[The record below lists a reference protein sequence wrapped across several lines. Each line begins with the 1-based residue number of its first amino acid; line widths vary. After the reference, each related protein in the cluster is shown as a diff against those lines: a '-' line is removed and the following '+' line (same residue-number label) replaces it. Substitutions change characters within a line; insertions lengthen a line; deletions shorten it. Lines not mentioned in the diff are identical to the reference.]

1 MESQSL
7 EKRIDELVE
16 AALRREPEE
25 REAFLSAEC
34 AQNQELLSQ
43 VQRLLAERLQS
54 SKQAPTQTIVSSGSD
69 HEIAVASGS
78 GGDVTWVGRSIG
90 NYQITRHLGR
100 GGMGE
105 VYLARDTRLGREVAL
120 KFLPGDAIGD
130 QSRLRR
136 FFQEARAASTL
147 NHPNIV
153 TIYEVGELDGV
164 PFIATEFIR
173 GRTLRHMMKERLAI
187 ELSLRIGSQAA
198 RALAVAH
205 SSGIVHRD
213 IKPENIM
220 VRDDGYVKILD
231 FGLARLAAAPG
242 TNVDSNA
249 GTYVQTSAGI
259 VVGTLAYMSPEQA
272 QGDVVEPATDIFSL
286 GVVLFELATGQHPF
300 RSDSRVGLLNAIVTQ
315 HPVPPSRLNPETA
328 GTLET
333 MILRMLDKAPQ
344 YRPSASEVEEGLTS
358 IQGGTSGFTQG
369 LKITKPSPHTVGREL
384 ELSQLQT
391 CFDRASEGRGQIFCV
406 AGEPGIGKTTLI
418 EDFLAQL
425 RGGENVG
432 IARGRCSERLAGTEA
447 YLPFIEAV
455 EGLLTEPGNTRAGLI
470 RMLAPT
476 WYGQVVSLSPDHSS
490 DVAVLADIKAASQ
503 ERLKREMAT
512 LLDESS
518 RTKPLV
524 LFFDDLHWADDSTTS
539 MLAYLANK
547 LDGMRLMIIAA
558 YRPSDLML
566 NKHPFLQVKL
576 DLQTRGLCSE
586 IQLGFL
592 SLDEVAQY
600 IDQEFPRNRFPE
612 GLANLIYAKT
622 EGSPLFMADLVRYLR
637 DQGIIAESNGEWI
650 LTREMSAIESDLPE
664 SVRSMIQRKI
674 DQLDGEDRRLLVV
687 ASVQGYN
694 FDSSVVSKASG
705 VEPSEVEERLENL
718 ERIHSFVR
726 LIDEHE
732 FPDRTVTLR
741 YQFVHVLY
749 QNALYSTLKPT
760 RRASLSAGVANALL
774 IFYREKASVIALDL
788 AHLFETAREF
798 PRAADF
804 FIVAAQ
810 SALQVFA
817 HPEAQALAQRGLKAI
832 DGVPESDE
840 RNRKELM
847 LQGMLA
853 SAATANQTAASPIA
867 LEAYNRARD
876 LCVLLGED
884 RMLFNVRFGLFWSH
898 MARGESAEAKAEAQA
913 LLQLARKVDDESLLV
928 EAHHLGGVVASHAG
942 SFLEARDHLERS
954 VRGYQPDQKHSM
966 VFLFSAGEGLVTQ
979 ATLAHTLRILG
990 YPDQAR
996 QIADE
1001 ARRLAVN
1008 SNYPLSR
1015 VIVLMATAS
1024 LYKDFGGA
1032 TALLEL
1038 AEELITVANDFQT
1051 GQAPWG
1057 TLLRGCARV
1066 DLGDQD
1072 GINEMRNSLI
1082 EQAKTGSR
1090 MLGPSYRLMFA
1101 ATLIKAGIID
1111 EAEKTMT
1118 HVLELARRI
1127 NEGVSLAEMYR
1138 VMGELMVAKSE
1149 AVSGSVGGALEPDSL
1164 MQAESWF
1171 HRAIDTARQQN
1182 AKLSEL
1188 LSATSMS
1195 RLYMKQNRKEDARR
1209 VLTGV
1214 YEWFSEG
1221 FNTESL
1227 REARSL
1233 LDELQ

>member
-1 MESQSL
+1 MNQSL
-7 EKRIDELVE
+7 DKRIDELVE
-16 AALRREPEE
+16 AALRRTPSE
-25 REAFLSAEC
+25 RESFLAAAC
-34 AQNQELLSQ
+34 GQNRELLAK
-43 VQRLLAERLQS
+43 VRQRLDASASELKEV
-54 SKQAPTQTIVSSGSD
+54 PTQTVDRESDHFAPVGFGSGS
-69 HEIAVASGS
+69 
-78 GGDVTWVGRSIG
+78 DVTWVGRSIG
-90 NYQITRHLGR
+90 NYHITGHLGR

-120 KFLPGDAIGD
+120 KFLPREAIND

-164 PFIATEFIR
+164 PFIATELIQ
-173 GRTLRHMMKERLAI
+173 GRTLRHMMKEQLPV
-187 ELSLRIGSQAA
+187 ELTLRIGTQIAK
-198 RALAVAH
+198 ALAVAH

-231 FGLARLAAAPG
+231 FGLARLAALPG
-242 TNVDSNA
+242 TDFDSKA

-259 VVGTLAYMSPEQA
+259 IVGTLAYMSPEQA
-272 QGDVVEPATDIFSL
+272 QGDVVGSATDIFSL

-300 RSDSRVGLLNAIVTQ
+300 RSDSRVGLMNAIVTQ

-328 GTLET
+328 GSLET
-333 MILRMLDKAPQ
+333 TILRMLEKAPRD
-344 YRPSASEVEEGLTS
+344 RPGALEVEESLSS
-358 IQGGTSGFTQG
+358 IQFDTSALTQAVMVA
-369 LKITKPSPHTVGREL
+369 KATPHTVGREP
-384 ELSQLQT
+384 ELSQLQS
-391 CFDRASEGRGQIFCV
+391 CFERASGGRGQIFCV

-425 RGGENVG
+425 RARSDVG

-455 EGLLTEPGNTRAGLI
+455 ESLLNEPGNTRAGLI

-490 DVAVLADIKAASQ
+490 DVAVLADIKSASQ
-503 ERLKREMAT
+503 ERLKREMAN

-518 RTKPLV
+518 RAKPLI

-547 LDGMRLMIIAA
+547 FDGMRLMIIAA

-592 SLDEVAQY
+592 SREEVAHY
-600 IDQEFPRNRFPE
+600 ISQEFQVNRFPE
-612 GLANLIYAKT
+612 GLAQLIYAKT

-637 DQGIIAESNGEWI
+637 DQEIIAERNGEWV
-650 LTREMSAIESDLPE
+650 LTREMSAIESELPE

-674 DQLDGEDRRLLVV
+674 DQLDEEDRRLLVA

-694 FDSSVVSKASG
+694 FDSSVVARASG
-705 VEPSEVEERLENL
+705 VESSQVEDRLENL
-718 ERIHSFVR
+718 ERVHSFVR

-732 FPDRTVTLR
+732 FPDRTITLR

-760 RRASLSAGVANALL
+760 RRAALSAGVASALL
-774 IFYREKASVIALDL
+774 SFYRERASVVALDL
-788 AHLFETAREF
+788 ALLFETAREF

-804 FIVAAQ
+804 FVVAAQ

-853 SAATANQTAASPIA
+853 SAATAIQTAASPIA

-898 MARGESAEAKAEAQA
+898 MARGESADAKAEAEA
-913 LLQLARKVDDESLLV
+913 LLELARKVDDESLLV
-928 EAHHLGGVVASHAG
+928 EAHHLRGVVASHAG
-942 SFLEARDHLERS
+942 SFLEARDHLEQS
-954 VRGYQPDQKHSM
+954 VNGYKPDQKHST
-966 VFLFSAGEGLVTQ
+966 VYLFSAGEGLVTR

-990 YPDQAR
+990 YPDQAK

-1001 ARRLAVN
+1001 TRRLAVN

-1015 VIVLMATAS
+1015 VIVLMASAS
-1024 LYKDFGGA
+1024 LYRDFGGP

-1038 AEELITVANDFQT
+1038 AEELIGVANDFQT

-1057 TLLRGCARV
+1057 TLLRGSARAE
-1066 DLGDQD
+1066 LGDDD
-1072 GINEMRNSLI
+1072 GINEMRNSLF

-1090 MLGPSYRLMFA
+1090 MLGPSYRLLFA
-1101 ATLIKAGIID
+1101 GTLIKAGLID
-1111 EAEKTMT
+1111 EAEETMKQ
-1118 HVLELARRI
+1118 VLELARRI

-1149 AVSGSVGGALEPDSL
+1149 AVSGSVGAAVESDTL

-1171 HRAIDTARQQN
+1171 HRAIETARQQN
-1182 AKLSEL
+1182 AKLWEL
-1188 LSATSMS
+1188 LSATSLS
-1195 RLYMKQNRKEDARR
+1195 RLYMKQNRKDDARPI
-1209 VLTGV
+1209 LAGV

-1227 REARSL
+1227 RGARSL
-1233 LDELQ
+1233 LDQME

>member
-1 MESQSL
+1 MSQSSD
-7 EKRIDELVE
+7 KRIDELIE
-16 AALRREPEE
+16 AAIRLAPSE

-34 AQNQELLSQ
+34 GHNPELLAQ
-43 VQRLLAERLQS
+43 VQLRLSASDSNL
-54 SKQAPTQTIVSSGSD
+54 KDVPTQTIDSKFDYGPAVGSGSGSD
-69 HEIAVASGS
+69 VS
-78 GGDVTWVGRSIG
+78 WVGRSIG
-90 NYQITRHLGR
+90 NYHITGHLGR

-120 KFLPGDAIGD
+120 KFLPGEAIND

-136 FFQEARAASTL
+136 FLQEARAASTL

-164 PFIATEFIR
+164 PFIATEFIQ
-173 GRTLRHMMKERLAI
+173 GRTLRHMMTQQQPV
-187 ELSLRIGSQAA
+187 ELSLRIGTQIA

-242 TNVDSNA
+242 SDVDSNA

-272 QGDVVEPATDIFSL
+272 QGDVVESATDIFSL

-300 RSDSRVGLLNAIVTQ
+300 RSDSRVGLMNAIVTQ
-315 HPVPPSRLNPETA
+315 HPVSPSRLNPETA
-328 GTLET
+328 GILET
-333 MILRMLDKAPQ
+333 LILRMLEKSPLV
-344 YRPSASEVEEGLTS
+344 RPSASEVEDGLSAIQSTSGLTQS
-358 IQGGTSGFTQG
+358 V
-369 LKITKPSPHTVGREL
+369 KIIKASPHTVGREL
-384 ELSQLQT
+384 ELSQLRS
-391 CFDRASEGRGQIFCV
+391 CFDRASNGRGQIFCV

-425 RGGENVG
+425 RAEGNVG

-447 YLPFIEAV
+447 YLPLIEAV
-455 EGLLTEPGNTRAGLI
+455 ESLLTEPGNTRAGLI

-490 DVAVLADIKAASQ
+490 DVAVLADIKSASQ
-503 ERLKREMAT
+503 ERLKREMAS

-518 RTKPLV
+518 RTRPLV

-547 LDGMRLMIIAA
+547 FDGMRLMIIAA

-592 SLDEVAQY
+592 SGEEVARY
-600 IDQEFPRNRFPE
+600 VSQEFPVNRFPE
-612 GLANLIYAKT
+612 GLVELIYART

-637 DQGIIAESNGEWI
+637 DQEIIAERNSEWV
-650 LTREMSAIESDLPE
+650 LTREMSAIESELPE

-674 DQLDGEDRRLLVV
+674 DQLDEADRRLLVA
-687 ASVQGYN
+687 ASVQGYK

-705 VEPSEVEERLENL
+705 VEPSQVEDRLENL
-718 ERIHSFVR
+718 ERVHSFVC
-726 LIDEHE
+726 LIDEFE
-732 FPDRTVTLR
+732 FPDRTITLR
-741 YQFVHVLY
+741 YQFVHALY

-760 RRASLSAGVANALL
+760 RRAALSAGVANALL
-774 IFYREKASVIALDL
+774 SFYREKASVVALDL

-798 PRAADF
+798 QRAADF
-804 FIVAAQ
+804 FLVAAQ

-832 DGVPESDE
+832 DGIPESAE

-853 SAATANQTAASPIA
+853 SAATANQTAASQIA
-867 LEAYNRARD
+867 FEAYNRARD

-884 RMLFNVRFGLFWSH
+884 RMLFNVRFGLFWSR
-898 MARGESAEAKAEAQA
+898 MARGESADAKAEAEA
-913 LLQLARKVDDESLLV
+913 LLELARKVGDESLLA

-954 VRGYQPDQKHSM
+954 VSGYQPDQKHST
-966 VFLFSAGEGLVTQ
+966 VFLFSAGEGLVTR
-979 ATLAHTLRILG
+979 ATLAHTLRLLG
-990 YPDQAR
+990 YADQAR

-1001 ARRLAVN
+1001 TRRLAVN

-1015 VIVLMATAS
+1015 VIVLMASAS

-1032 TALLEL
+1032 AALLEL
-1038 AEELITVANDFQT
+1038 AEEVITVANDFQT

-1057 TLLRGCARV
+1057 TLLRGCARAE
-1066 DLGDQD
+1066 LGDED
-1072 GINEMRNSLI
+1072 GISEMRNSLI

-1090 MLGPSYRLMFA
+1090 MLGPSYRLLFA
-1101 ATLIKAGIID
+1101 GTLIKAGIID
-1111 EAEKTMT
+1111 EAEETMKQ
-1118 HVLELARRI
+1118 VLALAERI

-1138 VMGELMVAKSE
+1138 VMGELMIAKS
-1149 AVSGSVGGALEPDSL
+1149 VVRSGSVGAALEADTL

-1171 HRAIDTARQQN
+1171 HRAIETARQQN
-1182 AKLSEL
+1182 AKLWEL
-1188 LSATSMS
+1188 LSATSLS
-1195 RLYMKQNRKEDARR
+1195 RLYMKQNRKEDARL
-1209 VLTGV
+1209 VLAGV

-1233 LDELQ
+1233 LDQLQ